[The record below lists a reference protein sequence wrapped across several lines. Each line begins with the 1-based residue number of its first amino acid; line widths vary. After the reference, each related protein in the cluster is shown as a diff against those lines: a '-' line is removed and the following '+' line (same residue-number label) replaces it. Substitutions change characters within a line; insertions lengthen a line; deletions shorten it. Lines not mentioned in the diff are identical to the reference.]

1 MQLST
6 RIDIDSCV
14 ISLEGDLDAS
24 SSILVDKILEDVL
37 KRDQRFILVNFTLL
51 TYISA
56 AGIGA
61 FIYHIRRVREQEKSI
76 VLYNLSPSIRNI
88 FEVTG
93 LEELIPI
100 ANSEEQAQLL
110 CRQKTCNN

>member
-6 RIDIDSCV
+6 SIDMDSCV

-24 SSILVDKILEDVL
+24 SSILIDKILEDIL
-37 KRDQRFILVNFTLL
+37 QRDQKFILVNFTLL

-61 FIYHIRRVREQEKSI
+61 FIYHIKKLREQDKTI
-76 VLYNLSPSIRNI
+76 ILYNMNPSIRNI
-88 FEVTG
+88 FEITG
-93 LEELIPI
+93 LEEIIPI
-100 ANSEEQAQLL
+100 VNNKDEAQLL
-110 CRQKTCNN
+110 CRQKACN

>member
-6 RIDIDSCV
+6 RLDTDSCV
-14 ISLEGDLDAS
+14 ISLDGDLDAS
-24 SSILVDKILEDVL
+24 SSILVDKTLEDML
-37 KRDQRFILVNFTLL
+37 QRDKKFILVNFTLL

-61 FIYHIRRVREQEKSI
+61 FIYHIKKLKEQDKII
-76 VLYNLSPSIRNI
+76 VLYSMRPSIRNI

-93 LEELIPI
+93 LEEIIPI
-100 ANSEEQAQLL
+100 VDSEEEAQLL
-110 CRQKTCNN
+110 CRQKTCN

>member
-6 RIDIDSCV
+6 RIDTDSCI

-24 SSILVDKILEDVL
+24 SSILVDKLLEDIL
-37 KRDQRFILVNFTLL
+37 NRDQKFILVNFTLL

-61 FIYHIRRVREQEKSI
+61 FIYHIRRMKEQDKII
-76 VLYNLSPSIRNI
+76 VFYSMSPSIRNI
-88 FEVTG
+88 FSVTG
-93 LEELIPI
+93 LEEVIPI
-100 ANSEEQAQLL
+100 ASNEEHAQLL
-110 CRQKTCNN
+110 CRQKTCN